1 MLERIICFL
10 VDLTKQSGY
19 FETVF
24 PLARMT
30 SKPAKIGDRVVI
42 QSWPVQY
49 TTKGQQDD
57 VTIFDNKSGVA
68 YFRLT
73 GKVGISTPIN
83 NQVPC
88 NDELKFDFPIR
99 LVGCVQKKNL
109 IKDDTFAEER
119 LTRSLIQQLTISHSE
134 LTKDLSAK
142 KVTFIPSNIEMD
154 GASIAAQEYRNKG
167 IIEINYNYAYIA
179 IDFTASVTIKI
190 NCITPECP

>member
-1 MLERIICFL
+1 MLEKIICYL
-10 VDLTKQSGY
+10 TDLTKQSGY

-30 SKPAKIGDRVVI
+30 SKPAEVNGRTIT

-73 GKVGISTPIN
+73 GKVNISTPLN

-99 LVGCVQKKNL
+99 LVGCVQKSK

-119 LTRSLIQQLTISHSE
+119 LTLSLIQQLAFKHGP
-134 LTKDLSAK
+134 LTKDLSATS
-142 KVTFIPSNIEMD
+142 VTFIPTNTDLD
-154 GASIAAQEYRNKG
+154 GASIASQEYRNKG
-167 IIEINYNYAYIA
+167 IKEINYNYAYIA